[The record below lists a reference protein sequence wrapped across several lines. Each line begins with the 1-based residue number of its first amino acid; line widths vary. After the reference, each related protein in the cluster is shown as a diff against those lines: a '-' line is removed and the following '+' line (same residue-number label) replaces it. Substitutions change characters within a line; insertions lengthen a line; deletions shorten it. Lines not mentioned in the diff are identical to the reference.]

1 MRRARARCHQ
11 GDVDLDA
18 QTPARE
24 EAAASRERSMDPP
37 LKGSARRIAVL
48 VVLIA
53 FFMDILDGTIVNV
66 AIPAIQHSIGA
77 DFASVQ
83 WIVAGYALTFALILI
98 PGGRLGDIYGY
109 KTMFMIG
116 MAGFTLASTL
126 CGLSTTGTGLVAA
139 RLFQGAT
146 AAIMVP
152 QIISMIQ
159 ILYVDPKERQ
169 HISAYY
175 GGIAG
180 LASVLG
186 PILGALLVET
196 SLFGLGWRMIFLVNV
211 PVGLFALLAAWL
223 TLPSARSPHPL
234 RLDIGGTVL
243 ALLAM
248 SLLAFPL
255 IQGREQGWPLWGF
268 VMIALSL
275 PAFVLFAWSQR
286 RRERLDGSPL
296 VVPSLFRYRSFV
308 MGIVIAGGF
317 FGVIG
322 GFFLI
327 QTLYMQLGLG
337 FSVLEAGLTGI
348 PFSLGVAIAAIVSG
362 PFLVPRYGRLVL
374 TAGCFVLAA
383 AIAVLGII
391 AQALGLAM
399 TPWDMIPTLIV
410 GGIGMG
416 LIVSPV
422 FTFVLVDVPVR
433 HAGSASGIV
442 SAVGQVGTA
451 MGIALTGVVFFG
463 RLAATNENF
472 VSAFAWSTS
481 FGAAALVVVGFLTLF
496 LPRYATPRDDVFPG
510 H

>member
-1 MRRARARCHQ
+1 LPAVEEN
-11 GDVDLDA
+11 DDLDA
-18 QTPARE
+18 QTNRPARAQARAPE
-24 EAAASRERSMDPP
+24 PDRPEP
-37 LKGSARRIAVL
+37 LLTGRARRIAVL
-48 VVLIA
+48 VVLTA

-66 AIPAIQHSIGA
+66 AIPSIQHGIGA
-77 DFASVQ
+77 DYASIQ
-83 WIVAGYALTFALILI
+83 WIVAGYALTFALFLI

-109 KTMFMIG
+109 KTMFLIG
-116 MAGFTLASTL
+116 MAGFTVASAL
-126 CGLSTTGTGLVAA
+126 CGFSTTGTGLVAA
-139 RLFQGAT
+139 RLFQGAM

-152 QIISMIQ
+152 QIMSMIQ
-159 ILYVDPKERQ
+159 ILYVDPKERA

-186 PILGALLVET
+186 PILGALLVAS

-211 PVGLFALLAAWL
+211 PVGIIAMIVAWF
-223 TLPSARSPHPL
+223 TLPAARSPHPL
-234 RLDIGGTVL
+234 KLDIAGTIL
-243 ALLAM
+243 ALAAM
-248 SLLAFPL
+248 SLLTFPL

-268 VMIALSL
+268 AMIALSL

-286 RRERLDGSPL
+286 RRDRIDGSPL
-296 VVPSLFRYRSFV
+296 VVPRLFHYRSFTV
-308 MGIVIAGGF
+308 GILIAGSFFGIV
-317 FGVIG
+317 G
-322 GFFLI
+322 GFFLT

-348 PFSLGVAIAAIVSG
+348 PFSLGVAVAAGASG
-362 PFLVPRYGRLVL
+362 PLLVPRFGRLVL
-374 TAGCFVLAA
+374 TTGCFVLAA
-383 AIAVLGII
+383 AIG
-391 AQALGLAM
+391 ALGLTADLLGHAM

-422 FTFVLVDVPVR
+422 FNFVLVDVPVR
-433 HAGSASGIV
+433 HAGSASGVV

-463 RLAATNENF
+463 RLAITNQDF
-472 VSAFAWSTS
+472 VSAFVWSTG
-481 FGAAALVVVGFLTLF
+481 FGAAALVVVGFLTFF
-496 LPRYATPRDDVFPG
+496 LPRYARPRDDLFPG